1 MSEAKV
7 PAPPA
12 DWYRPL
18 AAHLKQAYLRYSF
31 TQNTKQE
38 VDFLYDV
45 LAMQPGQRV
54 LDVGCGPGRHAIGL
68 AERGLEVV
76 GIDLSADFIAVARQR
91 AAEVEGARVAFFEM
105 DALQMP
111 FADEFDAVIS
121 ICEGAFS
128 LGLDDLAILK
138 AMAAAAKPGKRLAVA
153 GVNLL
158 YVLTH
163 MRDSGEFDPASMLF
177 KETVEVIGADGRKES
192 FDMWNSCYTPRE
204 MEWIANGAGLD
215 PLAVYGIEPGAYRQ
229 QAASQDHPELLLLA
243 DKPSVAN
250 L

>member
-1 MSEAKV
+1 MSEARV
-7 PAPPA
+7 PVPPA

-18 AAHLKQAYLRYSF
+18 AAHLRQAYLRYSF
-31 TQNTKQE
+31 TQNTQQE

-45 LAMQPGQRV
+45 LALEAGHRV
-54 LDVGCGPGRHAIGL
+54 LDVGCGPGRHAVAL
-68 AERGLEVV
+68 AAKGLEVV
-76 GIDLSADFIAVARQR
+76 GVDLSADFIAVARDR
-91 AAEVEGARVAFFEM
+91 ASQAGVRVAFFEM

-128 LGLDDLAILK
+128 LGLDDLGILK
-138 AMAAAAKPGKRLAVA
+138 RMAAATRPGKRLAVA

-163 MRDSGEFDPASMLF
+163 MRESGEFDPGSMLF
-177 KETVEVIGADGRKES
+177 KETVDVIGADGQKES
-192 FDMWNSCYTPRE
+192 FEMWNSCYTPRE

-229 QAASQDHPELLLLA
+229 QAASLDHPELLLLA
-243 DKPSVAN
+243 DKPSLNN